1 MKNNNIKKE
10 KFIFS
15 GKFIFAIQFI
25 ISVLTMLAVVKLN
38 LLPTLYFGAVLGAL
52 VLLLLLT
59 ISLVI
64 NKNKKKKSFL
74 KIFSLLISLVLVM
87 VTFNV
92 YNGDNFISGITG
104 ATKDTH
110 LISVVVMDDSDYNKF
125 EDVKNLD
132 FGANTVLDHDSINKA
147 IELIATKYKTD
158 INIKSQGDYVQLA
171 NDLYN
176 GNLEVILLS
185 ESHRT
190 FITDNIEDFDANTRV
205 IAQVSYEIETELQDL
220 DTNVTEDTFSIFLS
234 GIDTYGPVS
243 SASRSD
249 VNMVVTINP
258 NTNQI
263 LLTSIPRDYHV
274 VLPRFEKK
282 DKLTHAGIY
291 GATESVRT
299 LELLLG
305 IDIDYY
311 AKVNFSS
318 VTKIV
323 DALGGVTVNSQW
335 AFTGPDGYSFNV
347 GENQVDGPKAL
358 SFVRERYSLP
368 GGDNSRVINQQALVT
383 GILNKA
389 MSPAIITNF
398 NSVLSA
404 IDGSFEMS
412 MPSSDF
418 KSLIK
423 TQADTMKGWDIIQI
437 QLSGT
442 GAHSTTTASMP
453 GWNLYVME
461 PNMESVNEAT
471 RLIQALENNEVIT
484 QP

>member
-1 MKNNNIKKE
+1 MKHKNIKKE
-10 KFIFS
+10 RFIFS
-15 GKFIFAIQFI
+15 GQFIFAIQTI

-38 LLPTLYFGAVLGAL
+38 LLPTLYFSAVLGAL
-52 VLLLLLT
+52 VFLLLLT
-59 ISLVI
+59 VNLTI
-64 NKNKKKKSFL
+64 NKKKKKQGFL
-74 KIFSLLISLVLVM
+74 KVLSLLISLVLVV

-92 YNGDNFISGITG
+92 YNGESFISGITG
-104 ATKDTH
+104 ASKDTH
-110 LISVVVMDDSDYNKF
+110 IISVVVMDESEYKEFD
-125 EDVKNLD
+125 DVKD
-132 FGANTVLDHDSINKA
+132 FTFGANTVLDQESMDKA
-147 IELIATKYKTD
+147 LELISTKYKSD
-158 INIKSQGDYVQLA
+158 INIENEGDYVKLA

-176 GNLEVILLS
+176 GNYQVILLS

-190 FITDNIEDFDANTRV
+190 FITDNIEDFNERTRV
-205 IAQVSYEIETELQDL
+205 IGEVSYQVETELQDL
-220 DTNVTEDTFSIFLS
+220 DTDVKNDTFSIFLS

-274 VLPRFEKK
+274 VLPKFGKK

-305 IDIDYY
+305 VDIDFY

-335 AFTGPDGYSFNV
+335 AFRGPGGYQFNV
-347 GENQVDGPKAL
+347 GENFLDGAKAL

-383 GILNKA
+383 GILNKS
-389 MSPAIITNF
+389 MSPAIISNF
-398 NSVLSA
+398 NSILSA

-412 MPSSDF
+412 IPTADF

-423 TQADTMKGWDIIQI
+423 TQADTMKSWEIIQI
-437 QLSGT
+437 QLSGI
-442 GAHSTTTASMP
+442 GSHSTTTASMP

-461 PNMESVNEAT
+461 PNMESVNKASG
-471 RLIQALENNEVIT
+471 LIQAMENNLVISE
-484 QP
+484 

>member
-15 GKFIFAIQFI
+15 GKFIFIIQLL
-25 ISVLTMLAVVKLN
+25 ISLLTMLAVVKLN
-38 LLPTLYFGAVLGAL
+38 LLPTLYFSAVLGAL
-52 VLLLLLT
+52 LLLLLLT
-59 ISLVI
+59 ISLVF
-64 NKNKKKKSFL
+64 NKKKKRKSFL
-74 KIFSLLISLVLVM
+74 KIVSLLISLVLIFA
-87 VTFNV
+87 TFYV
-92 YNGDNFISGITG
+92 YNGDSFISGITG
-104 ATKDTH
+104 ASKDTH
-110 LISVVVMDDSDYNKF
+110 IISVVVMDDSDFKKF
-125 EDVKNLD
+125 DDVKD
-132 FGANTVLDHDSINKA
+132 FEFGANTTLDQDSIDKGVELLNK
-147 IELIATKYKTD
+147 KYSTD
-158 INIKSQGDYVQLA
+158 ISISSQGDYVQLA
-171 NDLYN
+171 NDLYD
-176 GNLEVILLS
+176 GELKVILLS

-220 DTNVTEDTFSIFLS
+220 ETNIKSDTFSIFLS

-274 VLPRFEKK
+274 VLPRFGKK

-335 AFTGPDGYSFNV
+335 AFTGPEGYYFNI
-347 GENQVDGPKAL
+347 GENYVDGAKAL

-423 TQADTMKGWDIIQI
+423 TQADTMKGWEIIQI
-437 QLSGT
+437 QLTGT
-442 GAHSTTTASMP
+442 GSNSTTTASMP
-453 GWNLYVME
+453 GWSLYVME
-461 PNMESVNEAT
+461 PNMDSVNSASN
-471 RLIQALENNEVIT
+471 LIHAMEKNEVIT
-484 QP
+484 KP